1 MPGHMRTITLH
12 NSQNG
17 HDKLYEIQI
26 VEHPGST
33 NYGVHVR
40 WGRNPGNQRLS
51 ENSTHSVRLECIS
64 LAAALRE
71 MRHIVREKVARG
83 YRVIRT
89 HNLHDEFW
97 SAPAVPATPATP
109 VPPVP
114 PVAQATARLVA
125 ESYIRCIAAEDAQN
139 SVRQA
144 VNEENGDCGPALTV
158 LASQVS
164 ALDFWRR

>member
-1 MPGHMRTITLH
+1 MPGHMRTVTLH

-17 HDKLYEIQI
+17 HDKLYEVQI
-26 VEHPGST
+26 VDHINSA
-33 NYGVHVR
+33 NYSVYIR
-40 WGRNPGNQRLS
+40 WGRNTGNLRLS
-51 ENSTHSVRLECIS
+51 ENSTHLVRLECVS

-89 HNLHDEFW
+89 HNLNDEFW
-97 SAPAVPATPATP
+97 SVPAVPATPATP
-109 VPPVP
+109 VPQVP

-125 ESYIRCIAAEDAQN
+125 ETYIRTMTVEDAQN